1 MAAPDSHS
9 GGDPDPRGRWPQ
21 RREPC
26 ESMELG
32 RWKASALR
40 RDRPDASGP
49 LTPPGS
55 PRPSMAV
62 RDRASGSALRQGGK
76 GGALEPQ
83 HAACLV
89 CEGPRELMLHPVGTL
104 REGGLRGPGKSP
116 LTPRSQASSPQ
127 DCKEKVPVVEAAHL
141 GCREG
146 RLS

>member
-1 MAAPDSHS
+1 MATPDSHS
-9 GGDPDPRGRWPQ
+9 GGDPDPRGRRPQ
-21 RREPC
+21 RQEPR

-32 RWKASALR
+32 RRKASVLQ

-49 LTPPGS
+49 LILPGG
-55 PRPSMAV
+55 PRPSVAV
-62 RDRASGSALRQGGK
+62 KDGALGSALRQGGK
-76 GGALEPQ
+76 GGALEPR

-89 CEGPRELMLHPVGTL
+89 CEGPRELMLRPVGTL

-127 DCKEKVPVVEAAHL
+127 DCKEKMPVVEAAHL
-141 GCREG
+141 GCQEG